1 MAKQEKE
8 FDRSICFSF
17 FEDYCQHVE
26 IVEKEFGIETAYKVI
41 MAIVRYGLYEEE
53 PEDDRMKILVNK
65 TILKSIDL
73 SQNRRARGF
82 KGEDLEKT
90 KIVTDYYRDHPDA
103 SQDEIAKNTG
113 VSKGKVNKVIRK
125 IKEEELNNSSTN
137 PNADSYANAVADS
150 NSSMTVTVTGIT
162 ESHTSDASLDNGAYA
177 PTTTAEQEEKE
188 LTYEEKMKIYDSE
201 MIIYKEKE
209 KVWDLYAEYIKPR
222 DMPKLTGFD
231 MKFINSTVDEYTAN
245 GNKKPDKPKKPK
257 NMLLIPTIDGNTY
270 EMDLGE
276 FNPDFENN
284 EEAKDLYN
292 IFIDP
297 DGNYKF
303 EPEFTAKWFKD
314 SYGMEVNHD

>member
-137 PNADSYANAVADS
+137 PNANSYANAVADS

-162 ESHTSDASLDNGAYA
+162 ESHTSDASLNNGAYA

-188 LTYEEKMKIYDSE
+188 LTYEEKMFIYS
-201 MIIYKEKE
+201 EKE
-209 KVWDLYAEYIKPR
+209 KVWDLFDKHIKL
-222 DMPKLTGFD
+222 KEISKQTGFD
-231 MKFINSTVDEYTAN
+231 MKFVNSAVDEYRAN
-245 GNKKPDKPKKPK
+245 NDKKPDPPKKPK
-257 NMLLIPTIDGNTY
+257 NMLFIPTIDGDTY
-270 EMDLGE
+270 EMDLDE
-276 FNPDFENN
+276 FNPDFGNN

-314 SYGMEVNHD
+314 SYNVDIKTK